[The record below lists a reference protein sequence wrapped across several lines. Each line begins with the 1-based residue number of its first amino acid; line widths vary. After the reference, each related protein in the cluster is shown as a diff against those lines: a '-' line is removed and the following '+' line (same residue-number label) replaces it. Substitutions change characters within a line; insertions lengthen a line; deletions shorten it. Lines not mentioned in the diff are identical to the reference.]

1 MEMFREILVF
11 LLAFIALVPVPVAVS
26 YRYDVAY
33 ADYNLNENQ
42 YAIDA
47 LDYW

>member
-11 LLAFIALVPVPVAVS
+11 LLAFIALVPVAVS